1 MKLYGCDLF
10 GRTVLT
16 LLAAS
21 ASLSNAVE
29 VLSLTPSS
37 YAAATANK
45 IVFIKFY
52 APWVSE

>member
-45 IVFIKFY
+45 IVFIKFF